1 MKSYLSLIPISARV
15 HHRQNRM
22 TLLCIIFA
30 VFMVTAVFSMAEM
43 GAKMEQVRLMEKH
56 GDLSL
61 QTVFESSMGQSLLLI
76 AAILFFLILFAGV
89 LMISGSINS
98 SVAQRTKLF
107 GMMRCIGMSKQQI
120 TRFVRL
126 EALNWCK
133 TAVPIGLAI
142 GIVVTWGLCAALRFF
157 VGEEFSHI
165 PLFGISGIGIISG
178 IVVGVV
184 TVLIAAQSPAKRAAK
199 VSPIAAVSGN
209 SENAK
214 MAFHSMAPRFF
225 KIETA
230 LGIHHAVSA
239 KKNLFLM
246 TGSFALSIVLFLS
259 FSVLVDFVG
268 YLMPQSA
275 STSDID
281 ISCSESTI
289 AINADLP
296 DTIRNMEGVKRVYG
310 RRSSFD
316 VPAVFVDDPN
326 GSRLIDIDLISFDK
340 FDLEG
345 LQKDGALKRGG
356 DLKKVYGESSY
367 VLATSDQNST
377 WRVGD
382 KICIGNEKLEIAGLL
397 KYDPFRNDGLTHG
410 KITLII
416 SGETFARLTGIA
428 DYSLVMVQ
436 VSETATDVDVEAIHN
451 AVGSEYRFHDKRDER
466 TTGTYIAFVAC
477 VYAFLAIITLVTVL
491 NIVNSIS
498 MSVSSRVKQYGS
510 MRAVGMDERQITKMI
525 AAEAFTYALWGCVA
539 GCAIGLPLSKLLYD
553 TLIASHF
560 QYAVWGIPVTSLSII
575 LAFVVLAAVA
585 AVYAPAK
592 RMRGIS
598 VTETINDL

>member
-15 HHRQNRM
+15 HRRQNRM

-61 QTVFESSMGQSLLLI
+61 RAVFESSMGQSLLLI
-76 AAILFFLILFAGV
+76 AIILFLLILFAGV

-107 GMMRCIGMSKQQI
+107 GMMRCIGMSRQQI
-120 TRFVRL
+120 IRFVRL

-142 GIVVTWGLCAALRFF
+142 GIVVTWGLCAALRFL
-157 VGEEFSHI
+157 VGDEFSYI
-165 PLFGISGIGIISG
+165 PLFGISGIGIVSG

-209 SENAK
+209 SENTK
-214 MAFHSMAPRFF
+214 MSSRSMKPRLF

-275 STSDID
+275 AASDID
-281 ISCSESTI
+281 ISSGGSSAVI
-289 AINADLP
+289 SADLP
-296 DTIRNMEGVKRVYG
+296 DTLRSMEGVKQVYG

-316 VPAVFVDDPN
+316 IPAVFADRPD
-326 GSRLIDIDLISFDK
+326 GSCVIDLISFDE

-345 LQKDGALKRGG
+345 LQKDGTLMRGG
-356 DLKKVYGESSY
+356 DLKKVYGENGF
-367 VLATSDQNST
+367 VLATSDRDST
-377 WRVGD
+377 WGVGD
-382 KICIGNEKLEIAGLL
+382 KIRIGDEELEIAGLL
-397 KYDPFRNDGLTHG
+397 RYDPFSDDGLTHG
-410 KITLII
+410 KVTLIA
-416 SGETFARLTGIA
+416 SGETFVRITGIT
-428 DYSLVMVQ
+428 DYSLVMVKMA
-436 VSETATDVDVEAIHN
+436 ETATDDDVEAIHGV
-451 AVGSEYRFHDKRDER
+451 VGSEYRFNDKRDER
-466 TTGTYIAFVAC
+466 TAGTYMAFVAC

-498 MSVSSRVKQYGS
+498 MSVSARVKQYGS
-510 MRAVGMDERQITKMI
+510 MRAVGMDERQVTKMI
-525 AAEAFTYALWGCVA
+525 AAEAFTYALWGCTA
-539 GCAIGLPLSKLLYD
+539 GCVIGLPLSKMLYD

-560 QYAVWGIPVTSLSII
+560 QYASWVLPIVPLGII
-575 LAFVVLAAVA
+575 LAFVVLAAA
-585 AVYAPAK
+585 AAAYAPAK